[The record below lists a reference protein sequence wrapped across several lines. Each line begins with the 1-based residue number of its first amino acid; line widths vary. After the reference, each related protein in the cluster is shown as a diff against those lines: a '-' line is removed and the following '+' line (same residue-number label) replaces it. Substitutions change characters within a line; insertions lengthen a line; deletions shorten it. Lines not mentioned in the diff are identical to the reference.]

1 MRTGLDVCHRLEF
14 LSSFRVSVFF
24 PPQGVFCVAVG
35 LALRVRHRLPHALF
49 RSSSLPI
56 YSRCWRSKEK
66 KSPIDR
72 RGNLLEVRQDETRRE
87 KGGRKR
93 LAFWR
98 RGKIQSRLPMS
109 VEQVSS
115 NVYGQLD
122 AQIAQL
128 IQCKPL
134 PEQEVFFRFCHPI
147 CLSLLCVCS
156 SVLF

>member
-1 MRTGLDVCHRLEF
+1 
-14 LSSFRVSVFF
+14 
-24 PPQGVFCVAVG
+24 
-35 LALRVRHRLPHALF
+35 
-49 RSSSLPI
+49 
-56 YSRCWRSKEK
+56 
-66 KSPIDR
+66 
-72 RGNLLEVRQDETRRE
+72 
-87 KGGRKR
+87 
-93 LAFWR
+93 
-98 RGKIQSRLPMS
+98 MS

-134 PEQEVFFRFCHPI
+134 PEQEVFFLFCHPI